1 MCLHLVLFFPV
12 SDSVRERIPS
22 PLEAGNWGSA
32 GPYWKEI
39 AWRPFVE
46 AMGFLNEFH
55 KSFFLQA
62 ADAPEEPAPLPVK
75 SSDRLETDQKNQ
87 ISFHQVALVY
97 SMSQTHSNIEVCW
110 YLLHRSRSHL
120 VSTGWSILRSSV
132 LGLDFLIANG
142 KCGMAQW
149 SLGVALGLLYPIGSS
164 GRCSKT
170 FKPRRG
176 HNQRNGRTLV
186 FWIATICT
194 RRIP

>member
-1 MCLHLVLFFPV
+1 MSTFSVVF
-12 SDSVRERIPS
+12 SSVRFCQGKNTVS
-22 PLEAGNWGSA
+22 PGSQKLRFGWA
-32 GPYWKEI
+32 ILKRNCLKTLCWSH
-39 AWRPFVE
+39 
-46 AMGFLNEFH
+46 GFFKTSSINL
-55 KSFFLQA
+55 FLQA

-110 YLLHRSRSHL
+110 YLWHRSRSHL